1 MIYYAEDDSSI
12 RELVLYTL
20 KNTGFEALGFD
31 NGADL
36 AAKLK
41 SGEIPQLII
50 TPPISE
56 ELIRRSASGALLTLK
71 ETHRPD

>member
-1 MIYYAEDDSSI
+1 MIYYVEDDSSI

-31 NGADL
+31 NGAEL

-41 SGEIPQLII
+41 KGTS
-50 TPPISE
+50 TPCAPV
-56 ELIRRSASGALLTLK
+56 
-71 ETHRPD
+71 P